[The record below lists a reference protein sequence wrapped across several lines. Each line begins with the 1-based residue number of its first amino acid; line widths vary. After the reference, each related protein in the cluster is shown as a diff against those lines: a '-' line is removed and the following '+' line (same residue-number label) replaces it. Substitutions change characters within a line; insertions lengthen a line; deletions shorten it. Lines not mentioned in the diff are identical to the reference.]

1 MSLSDLASIGSFVS
15 GFAVLV
21 SLIFLYFQLRQ
32 LSAQVLQ
39 AERNQQA
46 ANRAVRT
53 SRIVEILMGT
63 AEPSIADALA
73 KGNAGSPDITDTQIR
88 QFFAYNSARFYNAQD
103 TFQQFQQGF
112 LDDTIFESLVGGLK
126 VSLTQPGTLAFFD
139 SHYSGFSDEFA
150 KFVRNLAA
158 SVSLNLSDET
168 ARWRADV
175 LALRARD
182 LRP

>member
-1 MSLSDLASIGSFVS
+1 MSLSDLASIGSFIS

-32 LSAQVLQ
+32 ISAQVLQ

-63 AEPSIADALA
+63 ADPSIADTLA
-73 KGNAGSPDITDTQIR
+73 MGNVGSPNITDTQIR
-88 QFFAYNSARFYNAQD
+88 QYFAYNAARFYNAQD
-103 TFQQFQQGF
+103 TFQQFQQGL
-112 LDDTIFESLVGGLK
+112 LDDTTFESLAGGLK

-139 SHYSGFSDEFA
+139 SRHSGFSDEFV
-150 KFVRNLAA
+150 KFVRKLA
-158 SVSLNLSDET
+158 SDVSINLSDET
-168 ARWRADV
+168 ARWRTDV
-175 LALRARD
+175 LALRSRV
-182 LRP
+182 LE